1 MIISHLVAV
10 SKNNVIGKN
19 NDLPWK
25 LKRDLLHFKEYTMGK
40 TIIMGRKTYE
50 SIGRPL
56 PKRNNFIISSTIN
69 RIEGASIFS
78 SLKEAIRNVP
88 GDDEAVIIGGGYLFN
103 DSINYF
109 NKLVLTLVDCEIDGD
124 VFYPKID
131 LKNWNLEDSIDFKK
145 DIDNEYDFSVK
156 TYTKNF

>member
-131 LKNWNLEDSIDFKK
+131 LKKWNLEGSIDFKK